1 MSDKSERVP
10 DWYLSPISLTAKEL
24 SVLNL
29 NVIFN
34 ITTCCNLLILTEV
47 DICFFSIEATRMD
60 SLHNRLK
67 RNFNVFRF
75 ILISQSTT
83 GSFIV
88 SLSELSSQPSMVSMQ
103 PLTQSM
109 VTKDVHEFIQ
119 ILYLLCGCRT
129 LKWPIL
135 LCVR

>member
-24 SVLNL
+24 LVLNL

-34 ITTCCNLLILTEV
+34 ITTCYNLLILTEV

-119 ILYLLCGCRT
+119 ILYLLCGGRT
-129 LKWPIL
+129 LKWAIS